1 MNTLAIASALLAA
14 TCFLL
19 ALFILKN
26 AQSPLHHLWAYFNI
40 CVGIW
45 GAGICFAS
53 LTHSPEVAFRYW
65 QLAHCGGVFV
75 SVLFYH
81 VIYTFCNSRGKI
93 FLSFIYTQ
101 ALIFFILN
109 LFSRAGYH
117 TELKFESIYYIKA
130 DNFVYVL
137 FPILWFL
144 PVIYGHLVLFKSFR
158 RATGLKRNQMK
169 YLFASMLI
177 GFSGGAQHFFP
188 VYDIDIYPYGNFL
201 ITIYTLVAT
210 YAIFRHRLLDI
221 EIIVKRTIVFAGLFA
236 MAMAVVG
243 VFTSLTQTYLGRLL
257 DITPTLSTALSVLIA
272 ILLYDPARITLVNLT
287 DRFLFQKKYDYQKIL
302 KDAARGMAQITDLDK
317 LLSLI
322 VHFLTRRMR
331 VESTSIL
338 LLNEDKTRYVLK
350 ATRGRVNPPLS
361 MLASDAL
368 VKYIQESPRPVVTDE
383 LEQWME
389 SARELKKRALSRDEV
404 EAMVGPLKAL
414 KIAAVVPSTGAEGLI
429 GFVMLGEK
437 LSGEH
442 YTVSDTNTL
451 EALSHDA
458 AIAISNARAFEDLK
472 LAQQQIV
479 QQEKLA
485 AVGKLA
491 ADVSHEIRNPLTV
504 VMGRAEMFLAQNPN
518 LDEKTRGVLELIV
531 KHTKRQLEIVER
543 LLKFSRKKEPKFE
556 LMPVEKAIQEAI
568 DMLENQAVLK
578 DIKLVKIIPSNLPPI
593 MGDANLLQEVF
604 FNIINNAQQ
613 AIGDRGGEIKVE
625 VELIAGGREIQAT
638 IIDDGPGITP
648 ENLKKIFDPFFTTKE
663 IGKGTGLG
671 LSLCSEFITRH
682 RGSLNVE
689 SVVGRGTT
697 FFIRLPVAAGVEIR
711 AGGTG
716 AVNS

>member
-1 MNTLAIASALLAA
+1 
-14 TCFLL
+14 
-19 ALFILKN
+19 
-26 AQSPLHHLWAYFNI
+26 
-40 CVGIW
+40 
-45 GAGICFAS
+45 
-53 LTHSPEVAFRYW
+53 
-65 QLAHCGGVFV
+65 
-75 SVLFYH
+75 
-81 VIYTFCNSRGKI
+81 
-93 FLSFIYTQ
+93 
-101 ALIFFILN
+101 
-109 LFSRAGYH
+109 
-117 TELKFESIYYIKA
+117 
-130 DNFVYVL
+130 
-137 FPILWFL
+137 
-144 PVIYGHLVLFKSFR
+144 
-158 RATGLKRNQMK
+158 
-169 YLFASMLI
+169 
-177 GFSGGAQHFFP
+177 
-188 VYDIDIYPYGNFL
+188 
-201 ITIYTLVAT
+201 
-210 YAIFRHRLLDI
+210 
-221 EIIVKRTIVFAGLFA
+221 
-236 MAMAVVG
+236 
-243 VFTSLTQTYLGRLL
+243 
-257 DITPTLSTALSVLIA
+257 
-272 ILLYDPARITLVNLT
+272 
-287 DRFLFQKKYDYQKIL
+287 
-302 KDAARGMAQITDLDK
+302 
-317 LLSLI
+317 
-322 VHFLTRRMR
+322 
-331 VESTSIL
+331 
-338 LLNEDKTRYVLK
+338 
-350 ATRGRVNPPLS
+350 
-361 MLASDAL
+361 
-368 VKYIQESPRPVVTDE
+368 
-383 LEQWME
+383 
-389 SARELKKRALSRDEV
+389 
-404 EAMVGPLKAL
+404 MVGPLKAL